1 MPEKQVH
8 INNKPYMLNYGAGQ
22 DEQLDQ
28 LVDFINRRIQP
39 YAERFSQYSESYLL
53 LLTLLDMANELN
65 SDPSSALNEELD
77 QRLKVLAHH
86 AEALVK
92 QAEEQ

>member
-1 MPEKQVH
+1 MPEKQVR
-8 INNKPYMLNYGAGQ
+8 INNKPYILNYGAGQ
-22 DEQLDQ
+22 EEQLDR
-28 LVDFINRRIQP
+28 LVSLINSRIEP
-39 YAERFSQYSESYLL
+39 YAERFSEYSESYLL
-53 LLTLLDMANELN
+53 LLTLLDLANEL
-65 SDPSSALNEELD
+65 DQKPRAAPEPAIE